1 MRKIYVLDRGWV
13 ITSKSAW
20 VNQSNGELKLE
31 GADVIRLWGTTKGLG
46 ELAANGPTEN
56 TKLDALGTV
65 AVPAKSIVFV
75 LDAPG
80 WA

>member
-13 ITSKSAW
+13 LTAKTAW
-20 VNQSNGELKLE
+20 ANQASGEIKLDE
-31 GADVIRLWGTTKGLG
+31 AEVIRVWGTKAGLG
-46 ELAANGPTEN
+46 ELASGGPTEA

-65 AVPAKSIVFV
+65 TVPAKSIVFV